1 MLRRHP
7 ELRGEAVIVGGRPE
21 LRLPVVAA
29 STAAAARGVRPGQP
43 LRQARQLCPG
53 AAFATADEDSTV
65 QLRSELGR
73 VLGALSPAVEVG
85 DEESFCDLSGTHAVH
100 GDERRWAAAIA
111 RTLMAA
117 IDGEL
122 PAVGVASSR
131 FVARV
136 AAAQSEPRHI
146 RRVAPGEEAAFL
158 APLPLHHLPIDPDV
172 HTRLAA
178 LGLDCLGAVAGIAS
192 PHWQRQ
198 FGLDGGTLHRLC
210 RGEDDE
216 GVHAVSST
224 ARLGERLVLEGSA
237 DDLEVLRRA
246 THRCAADL
254 GNRLRDQ
261 GLVATLVALVME
273 LEEGEALRLE
283 SPPALPAGSAATL
296 WEATLALLVE
306 AHPHAPVAALRVEV
320 EVAPAAGRQPDL
332 WRGGDARREVV
343 LQAAA
348 RLRRRHGQGVVVRP
362 VLAVDPGD
370 LPERRFSWQRA
381 LGVEAGRVHV

>member
-1 MLRRHP
+1 M
-7 ELRGEAVIVGGRPE
+7 GGRPE
-21 LRLPVVAA
+21 PRLSVVAA
-29 STAAAARGVRPGQP
+29 STAAVARGVRPGQP
-43 LRQARQLCPG
+43 LRQAQQLCPG
-53 AAFATADEDSTV
+53 AAFATVDEDSTA

-73 VLGALSPAVEVG
+73 VLGALSPAVEVA

-100 GDERRWAAAIA
+100 GDERQWAAAIS

-136 AAAQSEPRHI
+136 AASQSEPRHI

-172 HTRLAA
+172 SARLAA

-192 PHWQRQ
+192 THWQRQ

-216 GVHAVSST
+216 GVHAVPST
-224 ARLGERLVLEGSA
+224 VRLGERLVLEGSV
-237 DDLEVLRRA
+237 DDLEVLRQA
-246 THRCAADL
+246 THRCAAGL

-261 GLVATLVALVME
+261 GLVAILVALVME

-283 SPPALPAGSAATL
+283 SPPALPAGSAAML

-306 AHPHAPVAALRVEV
+306 AHPRGSVAALRVEV
-320 EVAPAAGRQPDL
+320 EVAPAVGRQTDL
-332 WRGGDARREVV
+332 WRGGDARREAV

-381 LGVEAGRVHV
+381 LGVEAGRVRV